1 MFDLK
6 SPHSAMGKRNYQK
19 VQKYRRKRAR
29 LLEVG
34 ELFGDAS
41 LNVPLVPT
49 EQICVPV
56 SPSNTTS
63 SSPGKGQDIIE
74 SQQQAVSRTTYG
86 ETTLEQN
93 DTTMEKQGDDRSEM
107 DVLVDDDDDNNERAD
122 NMTDAFHAGDNVHLG
137 MDLLTV
143 CTETKVPLETYDRIL
158 RIFKKYCPGHTD
170 PKWWNTIPT
179 REKLLKILKSKVPT
193 VNPTLHQVTNDS
205 RGKSR
210 L

>member
-49 EQICVPV
+49 EQICVPM

-63 SSPGKGQDIIE
+63 SSAPGKGQDIIE

-93 DTTMEKQGDDRSEM
+93 DTTMEKQGDDWSEM
-107 DVLVDDDDDNNERAD
+107 DVLVDDDDDNNECAD

-137 MDLLTV
+137 MDLL
-143 CTETKVPLETYDRIL
+143 
-158 RIFKKYCPGHTD
+158 
-170 PKWWNTIPT
+170 
-179 REKLLKILKSKVPT
+179 
-193 VNPTLHQVTNDS
+193 VN
-205 RGKSR
+205 
-210 L
+210 